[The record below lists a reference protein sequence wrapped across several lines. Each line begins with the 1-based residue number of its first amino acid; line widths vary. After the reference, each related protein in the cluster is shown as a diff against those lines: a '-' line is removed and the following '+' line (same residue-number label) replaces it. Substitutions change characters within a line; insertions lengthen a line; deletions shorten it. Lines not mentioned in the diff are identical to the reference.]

1 MVVLTTIRR
10 VANAPLH
17 SIPQHR
23 TTTKIRH
30 VKPKLVTKV
39 VLDEVGIKIVECDP

>member
-1 MVVLTTIRR
+1 MVVLTTVRR
-10 VANAPLH
+10 VADTSLH
-17 SIPQHR
+17 SIPQNR

-39 VLDEVGIKIVECDP
+39 ILDEVGM

>member
-1 MVVLTTIRR
+1 MVILTTIRR
-10 VANAPLH
+10 VANTPLH

-39 VLDEVGIKIVECDP
+39 VLDEVGMKIVECDP